1 LVCLIKAF
9 SKVRS
14 KKSFVLGLGEPYFYF
29 FLGKRGGKKAL
40 IFEKALARVLIFWL
54 NSWTAFFFHV

>member
-1 LVCLIKAF
+1 
-9 SKVRS
+9 
-14 KKSFVLGLGEPYFYF
+14 VLGLGEPYFYF